1 MAKLIPLDEA
11 ASILGISSDELT
23 ELRSNNEV
31 FGYRDGSSWK
41 FKLSELERLAADRG
55 ITLNLSADTKS
66 KSAESDLDM
75 SIFDISDSA
84 DDLSLSDDSLP
95 RPGSNL
101 VDDDN
106 LIQPADDL
114 ILDDDSSSSEL
125 IGADA
130 SEIMLEDDSAE
141 INLADSGELLLE
153 SSDDVLS
160 GEDVLSFGESDL
172 SLAAS
177 KSKRLSGSDTGD
189 LLDDDTPKGDSPSD
203 TGKMGKAGGADDLLS
218 EDDLFSDELLL
229 SEEGSMADSSEL
241 SSDFED
247 SDLIMDDSDS
257 STEIEL
263 SAPIGAGT
271 DLDLSAS
278 ESGISIDDEP
288 LELGGSDIDSL
299 ELPEDDDMIMLDD
312 PADPDSATIMQEDS
326 FNLAPLDIEP
336 EDESAGSQVIALED
350 SEIYADESAQT
361 VLGASDSFEPA
372 QPMLDDTA
380 DLGAYGGAAV
390 GIAGVGAAAGL
401 GAGAPVQSA
410 VPEAPYNLLNILA
423 LGSTLVLLILGGAVA
438 YDVARNIW
446 QADSVLNSGILNL
459 FLEMTGMDKMG

>member
-11 ASILGISSDELT
+11 ASLLGISSEELT

-41 FKLSELERLAADRG
+41 FKLSELERLASDRG
-55 ITLNLSADTKS
+55 ISLNMSKEAKS
-66 KSAESDLDM
+66 KAEESDLDM

-84 DDLSLSDDSLP
+84 DDLSLSDDDLP
-95 RPGSNL
+95 G
-101 VDDDN
+101 VDE
-106 LIQPADDL
+106 DDL
-114 ILDDDSSSSEL
+114 IQAEDPLITDDDSSSSEI
-125 IGADA
+125 IGEAGDLL
-130 SEIMLEDDSAE
+130 LEDDG
-141 INLADSGELLLE
+141 INLGDSGELLLE
-153 SSDDVLS
+153 SSDDVLA
-160 GEDVLSFGESDL
+160 GEDALSFGESDL

-177 KSKRLSGSDTGD
+177 KSKGLSGNDTGD
-189 LLDDDTPKGDSPSD
+189 LLDDDVPKGDSPSD
-203 TGKMGKAGGADDLLS
+203 TGKMGGSDDLLS

-229 SEEGSMADSSEL
+229 SEEGPMTDSSEL

-263 SAPIGAGT
+263 SAPLGGS
-271 DLDLSAS
+271 DLSAS

-312 PADPDSATIMQEDS
+312 PADPDSATIMQEDD
-326 FNLAPLDIEP
+326 FNLTPLEAEP

-372 QPMLDDTA
+372 QPMLDATA
-380 DLGAYGGAAV
+380 DFGAYGAAGAGAV
-390 GIAGVGAAAGL
+390 AAGAAGL
-401 GAGAPVQSA
+401 VGGPGVPAQPTI
-410 VPEAPYNLLNILA
+410 PEAGYNTVNILA
-423 LGSTLVLLILGGAVA
+423 LGATLVLLVLGGAVA